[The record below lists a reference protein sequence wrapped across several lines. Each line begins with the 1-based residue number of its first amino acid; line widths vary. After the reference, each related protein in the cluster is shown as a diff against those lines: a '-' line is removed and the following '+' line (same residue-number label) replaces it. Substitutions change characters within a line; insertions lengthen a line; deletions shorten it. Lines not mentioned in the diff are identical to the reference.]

1 MTGGKRIN
9 WVWLAKTLGCSI
21 GAAKA
26 QYRMQHM
33 TSEQLQRSRDQAKA
47 DAPHKCAGTR
57 CRPLRNLAVRNRS
70 RWTVRALLA

>member
-1 MTGGKRIN
+1 
-9 WVWLAKTLGCSI
+9 VWLAKTLRCSI

-47 DAPHKCAGTR
+47 DAPHKCAE
-57 CRPLRNLAVRNRS
+57 LAADRNLAVRNRS

>member
-9 WVWLAKTLGCSI
+9 WVWLAKTLRCSI

-33 TSEQLQRSRDQAKA
+33 TSGSNSNAPEIKPRRTHRTSAPELAADRSAISPFA
-47 DAPHKCAGTR
+47 TG
-57 CRPLRNLAVRNRS
+57 AVGRFGRY
-70 RWTVRALLA
+70 